1 MENKF
6 ENEDKIGVSSDGE
19 EEEEIEAQVGDGQV
33 TYKFSYFR
41 KHQYINKTIFD

>member
-33 TYKFSYFR
+33 TYKFSYFI
-41 KHQYINKTIFD
+41 KYP